1 MRRKLLFLQ
10 NCQRIKIDI
19 KIKPRLYGKAK
30 IWSYDITSFIFWLL
44 VQQLYSFRQRHIKI
58 FNLTVVGH
66 VSSKPTFLPSTAK
79 QASLSWPKG
88 GKKNN
93 CVGKKLFW
101 KGSSVF
107 IVTTFTTMLRSQH
120 NTHYNT
126 TSLKLFSQ
134 NTLTHTH
141 THTHSLLI

>member
-1 MRRKLLFLQ
+1 MVKLKF
-10 NCQRIKIDI
+10 
-19 KIKPRLYGKAK
+19 
-30 IWSYDITSFIFWLL
+30 WSYDITSFIFWLL

-66 VSSKPTFLPSTAK
+66 VSSKQIFLPSTAK

-107 IVTTFTTMLRSQH
+107 IVTTFTTMLTSQQH
-120 NTHYNT
+120 
-126 TSLKLFSQ
+126 TSLKLFSKKH
-134 NTLTHTH
+134 TKKHTH
-141 THTHSLLI
+141 THPLSLSLSFKSSFLFWRWARSYGSEAKERKP